1 MTISQLD
8 GISDLLRDSPLDLG
22 GDVEEMRGVFDEMLG
37 SAPLPDDVRTRT
49 TELGGVAALEVRAG
63 ATAATTAT
71 AVTVLYFH
79 GGAYAIGSAAASAG
93 LVSEIARRTAAT
105 ALSVDYRLAPEHPFP
120 AAVDDALAAYRAL
133 LDRGVRPGS
142 VAVTGESAGGGLALA
157 LLLAIRDAGLP
168 QPSSAAVLSPW
179 TDLTQSGGTMA
190 TRADADPALTRRA
203 LQTRAAGYLAGADP
217 RTPLASPLHADLR
230 GLPPLLIQAGGR
242 EILLDDALRLAA
254 RAAHAD
260 VPVTLQTFPGAP
272 HVFQGFAPAVEEAA
286 RALDHVAAFIRS
298 HVDAPADGAV
308 DDLVRQEG

>member
-1 MTISQLD
+1 MTRSQLD
-8 GISDLLRDSPLDLG
+8 AASDLLLNSPLDLG
-22 GDVEEMRGVFDEMLG
+22 GDVATMRRVFEEVLG
-37 SAPLPDDVRTRT
+37 AAPLPGDVRTRKT
-49 TELGGVAALEVRAG
+49 DLGGVPAVEVRAG
-63 ATAATTAT
+63 GTAAAAGTL
-71 AVTVLYFH
+71 LYFH
-79 GGAYAIGSAAASAG
+79 GGAYAIGSAAAGVG

-120 AAVDDALAAYRAL
+120 AAVDDALAAYRTL
-133 LDRGVRPGS
+133 LDRGTPADS
-142 VAVTGESAGGGLALA
+142 IAVAGESAGGGLALA

-168 QPSSAAVLSPW
+168 QPSSASVLSPW

-203 LQTRAAGYLAGADP
+203 LETRAADYLAGADP

-260 VPVTLQTFPGAP
+260 VPVTLRIFPGAP
-272 HVFQGFAPAVEEAA
+272 HVFQGFAPLVDEAA
-286 RALDHVAAFIRS
+286 EALDQVAAFVTGHLQPS
-298 HVDAPADGAV
+298 TCSAQGA
-308 DDLVRQEG
+308 

>member
-1 MTISQLD
+1 MTRSQLD
-8 GISDLLRDSPLDLG
+8 SVSDLLLNSPLDLG
-22 GDVEEMRGVFDEMLG
+22 GDVAKMRRVFDEILG
-37 SAPLPDDVRTRT
+37 AAPLPGDVRTRT
-49 TELGGVAALEVRAG
+49 TDLGGVPAVEVRAG
-63 ATAATTAT
+63 AAAPTAA
-71 AVTVLYFH
+71 TVLYFH
-79 GGAYAIGSAAASAG
+79 GGAYAIGSAAASVG

-133 LDRGVRPGS
+133 LDRGVPAGS
-142 VAVTGESAGGGLALA
+142 TAVTGESAGGGLALA

-168 QPSSAAVLSPW
+168 QPSSATVLSPW
-179 TDLTQSGGTMA
+179 TDLTQSGGTMT

-203 LQTRAAGYLAGADP
+203 LQTRAADYLAGADP

-260 VPVTLQTFPGAP
+260 VPVTLRTFPGAP
-272 HVFQGFAPAVEEAA
+272 HVFQGFAPLVEEATQ
-286 RALDHVAAFIRS
+286 ALDQVAAFINGHIR
-298 HVDAPADGAV
+298 P
-308 DDLVRQEG
+308 EGRP